1 MPDTVRPQPSRMGIG
16 ALLRHLQ
23 PRFPDLTASKVR
35 FLEDQGL
42 VHPHRTASGYRKYSE
57 EDVERLST
65 VLSLQ
70 QERYLPLRVIRER
83 LDRGEDP
90 ARGAERQ
97 QPPSAPGRDGHDD
110 AARELPTPQSAARY
124 SLRELA
130 ARSGADIPLLREL
143 LTHGLVVEHSGAF
156 DEHALTVAVA
166 AVKLGGYGIEP
177 RHLRVLRGASER
189 VVALVDGSV
198 SPLRTRRDPE
208 TRRTAV
214 QRAREIASLCLS
226 VMSAVVHTQVDDTV
240 RSLQPPQEQDPQE
253 RHPREQVSHHE
264 SAHVQSRSAGAARSQ
279 TSYTRPAAARAPQ
292 GRGAESPG
300 GTR

>member
-1 MPDTVRPQPSRMGIG
+1 MPDTATPQPARLGIG
-16 ALLRHLQ
+16 ALLRRLQ
-23 PRFPDLTASKVR
+23 PRFPELTASKVR

-42 VHPHRTASGYRKYSE
+42 VHPQRTASGYRKYSE
-57 EDVERLST
+57 QDVERLTT

-90 ARGAERQ
+90 AADSERQ
-97 QPPSAPGRDGHDD
+97 QAATPRTGAGTGAEPAPVSV
-110 AARELPTPQSAARY
+110 PRY

-130 ARSGADIPLLREL
+130 ARSGTEVAVLREL
-143 LTHGLVVEHSGAF
+143 LAQGLLVERHGAF

-166 AVKLGGYGIEP
+166 VGELGGYGIEP

-189 VVALVDGSV
+189 VVALVEGSI
-198 SPLRTRRDPE
+198 SPLRTRRDPA

-226 VMSAVVHTQVDDTV
+226 VMAAAVHTQVDDTV
-240 RSLQPPQEQDPQE
+240 RSFEAPETE
-253 RHPREQVSHHE
+253 RGQR
-264 SAHVQSRSAGAARSQ
+264 
-279 TSYTRPAAARAPQ
+279 
-292 GRGAESPG
+292 
-300 GTR
+300 

>member
-1 MPDTVRPQPSRMGIG
+1 MPDTATPQTGRLGIG

-42 VHPHRTASGYRKYSE
+42 VHPQRTASGYRKYSE
-57 EDVERLST
+57 EDVERLAT

-90 ARGAERQ
+90 AADSERQ
-97 QPPSAPGRDGHDD
+97 QAPVPSTGTVTGAGAEPPPVSA
-110 AARELPTPQSAARY
+110 SRY

-130 ARSGADIPLLREL
+130 ARSGTEVAVLREL
-143 LTHGLVVEHSGAF
+143 LAQGLLVERPDGF

-166 AVKLGGYGIEP
+166 VGELGGYGIEP

-189 VVALVDGSV
+189 VVALVEGSI
-198 SPLRTRRDPE
+198 SPLRTRRDPA

-214 QRAREIASLCLS
+214 RRAREIASLCLS
-226 VMSAVVHTQVDDTV
+226 VMAAAVHTQVDDTV
-240 RSLQPPQEQDPQE
+240 RSFEAPETE
-253 RHPREQVSHHE
+253 RAQR
-264 SAHVQSRSAGAARSQ
+264 
-279 TSYTRPAAARAPQ
+279 
-292 GRGAESPG
+292 
-300 GTR
+300 

>member
-23 PRFPDLTASKVR
+23 PRFPDLTPSKVR

-42 VHPHRTASGYRKYSE
+42 VHPQRTASGYRKYSE

-90 ARGAERQ
+90 AADSEPQ
-97 QPPSAPGRDGHDD
+97 QAASSEVVTAGIEAGEPAPV
-110 AARELPTPQSAARY
+110 SSARY

-130 ARSGADIPLLREL
+130 ARSGTEVTVLREL
-143 LTHGLVVEHSGAF
+143 LAQGLLVEREGAF
-156 DEHALTVAVA
+156 DEHALAVAVA
-166 AVKLGGYGIEP
+166 VGRLGAYGIEP

-189 VVALVDGSV
+189 VVALVEGSI
-198 SPLRTRRDPE
+198 SPLRIRRDPA
-208 TRRTAV
+208 TRQKAV
-214 QRAREIASLCLS
+214 QRAREIAALCLS
-226 VMSAVVHTQVDDTV
+226 VMSAAVHTQVDDTV
-240 RSLQPPQEQDPQE
+240 RSFGPPDPD
-253 RHPREQVSHHE
+253 
-264 SAHVQSRSAGAARSQ
+264 GG
-279 TSYTRPAAARAPQ
+279 RP
-292 GRGAESPG
+292 
-300 GTR
+300 